1 MTKDKERIEIAILH
15 QDEHILVVG
24 KPAGVLVIPDRAGR
38 GGILPTLRRKLEL
51 SGDQELRL
59 VHRIDRD
66 TSGVL
71 LIARHIDAQ
80 RNLVEQF
87 QRRKVTKKYFALV
100 AGQPASDTGIIDQ
113 RIARSG
119 QAGRFRV
126 DPTGKRAI
134 TRWRVSQRFGQ
145 FCLLQCRPITGRT
158 HQIRVHLQSIGLP
171 LAVDPVYGG
180 AEALYLSR
188 FKPRYKP
195 SSRKPESPLIDRL
208 TLHAHSLRFKHP
220 ATQEE
225 VQVEAPLP
233 ADFARAL
240 KQLEKYGMR

>member
-1 MTKDKERIEIAILH
+1 VSKDKTPPEIAILH

-38 GGILPTLRRKLEL
+38 GGILLTLRQKLEL
-51 SGDQELRL
+51 TGEQELRL
-59 VHRIDRD
+59 VHRIDRN
-66 TSGVL
+66 TTGVL

-80 RNLVEQF
+80 RYLVEQF
-87 QRRKVTKKYFALV
+87 QKRKVTKKYFALV
-100 AGQPASDTGIIDQ
+100 AGQPAAEVGIIDQ
-113 RIARSG
+113 RIAPSG
-119 QAGRFRV
+119 QASRFRI
-126 DPTGKRAI
+126 DPMGKRAI

-145 FCLLQCRPITGRT
+145 FCLLLCRPVTGRT

-171 LAVDPVYGG
+171 LAVDPTYGG
-180 AEALYLSR
+180 AEALYLSQ
-188 FKPRYKP
+188 FKPHYKP

-225 VQVEAPLP
+225 IEVEAPLP

-240 KQLEKYGMR
+240 KQLQKYGVR